1 MNTNVWSEPAADLLK
16 GQLVAEARRWHVLHQ
31 PPTTLAAWEEY
42 RSGLRARLRELAG
55 TWPEP
60 PPLEVREHGELK
72 LDGYR
77 IRKLTFQTRPGLRA
91 TANLYLPDGPGPFPG
106 VLGVHGH
113 WSQGKLAA
121 RVASRGHLLARSGF
135 VVLVLD
141 AFGSGERGTVPG
153 AFEYHGKQIGASL
166 LPLGETL
173 LGMQVYDNR
182 RGIDLLQSLDCVDG
196 ERIGVTG
203 ASGGGNQTMWVSAFD
218 ERIKAAVPVVSVG
231 AFEKYACNPNCIC
244 ECLPE
249 GLTLTE
255 EWGILALAAPA
266 AVLVLNA
273 LRDTNAAFQVP
284 DMIRTVNGA
293 REVYRLLGIG
303 ERLAYQTF
311 DLPHGY
317 WPEMQRHMLGWFT
330 YWLKGEGACLPREL
344 PGIPELPERD
354 LMCFPDGGRPP
365 EVKSVLGFA
374 RERAAEITAARRPA
388 AEPEDRRRELAD
400 LLHLSPGPVRLAR
413 GPVVEGADGACRW
426 RKFTVEALPGGLLPC
441 CELLPARDGE
451 PERTVLAVH
460 PGGKAAL
467 ADRAE
472 VRAWLAAGASVC
484 LADLRHTGETA
495 WEDNRIAPGHE
506 ASRTALWLGRTMLGE
521 WTEDILALV
530 RLYADAGVAVE
541 IAAWGE
547 AGMAALCAAAFAED
561 IARCELHGLPSTVV
575 PGEAAPALH
584 MAAYVPRFLL
594 WGDVPELRG
603 LARCPVETFAEPTK
617 Q

>member
-1 MNTNVWSEPAADLLK
+1 MQTNVWSEPAADWLKTQLL
-16 GQLVAEARRWHVLHQ
+16 AEARRWHLLHQ
-31 PPTTLAAWEEY
+31 PPASLAAWQAY
-42 RSGLRARLRELAG
+42 RDTLRTRLRELAG
-55 TWPEP
+55 TRPEP
-60 PPLEVREHGELK
+60 PPLELCEHGELE

-77 IRKLTFQTRPGLRA
+77 IRKITFQTRPGLRA
-91 TANLYLPDGPGPFPG
+91 TANLYLPDGDGPFAG

-121 RVASRGHLLARSGF
+121 RVASRGHLLARSGY

-141 AFGSGERGTVPG
+141 AFGSGERGTQPG
-153 AFEYHGKQIGASL
+153 TFEYHGRQIGASL

-173 LGMQVYDNR
+173 LGMQVYDNQ

-196 ERIGVTG
+196 TKIGVTG

-244 ECLPE
+244 ECLPD

-255 EWGILALAAPA
+255 EWAILALAAPA

-284 DMIRTVNGA
+284 DMIHTVNGA
-293 REVYRLLGIG
+293 REVYRLLGFG

-317 WPEMQRHMLGWFT
+317 WPDMQRHMLGWFD

-344 PGIPELPERD
+344 PEIPELPEPD
-354 LMCFPDGGRPP
+354 LMCFPDGARPP
-365 EVKSVLGFA
+365 EVKSVLAFA
-374 RERAAEITAARRPA
+374 RERAVELAATRQPDA
-388 AEPEDRRRELAD
+388 DPDDRRHELAN
-400 LLHLSPGPVRLAR
+400 LLRVPRGPVRLMR
-413 GPVVEGADGACRW
+413 GPLVEGESQGRRW
-426 RKFTVEALPGGLLPC
+426 RKFTVETLPGGLLPC
-441 CELLPARDGE
+441 CELLPDGDGE
-451 PERTVLAVH
+451 PQRTVLALH

-467 ADRAE
+467 ADRPE
-472 VRAWLAAGASVC
+472 IQAWLATGASVC
-484 LADLRHTGETA
+484 LADLRNTGETN
-495 WEDNRIAPGHE
+495 WENARLAPGHD

-521 WTEDILALV
+521 WTEDIMALA
-530 RLYADAGVAVE
+530 RLFADAGVSPEV
-541 IAAWGE
+541 AAWGE
-547 AGMAALCAAAFAED
+547 TGLAALCAAAFEESL
-561 IARCELHGLPSTVV
+561 ARCELHGLPPTVV
-575 PGEAAPALH
+575 PGETAPDLH
-584 MAAYVPRFLL
+584 MAAYVPGFLL
-594 WGDVPELRG
+594 WGDVPDLRA
-603 LARCPVETFAEPTK
+603 LARCPVEEIPEAT